1 MLRASLE
8 ELKKRIADRY
18 DLDYVCDVLGLDVEM
33 ILDAF
38 EDLVE
43 VRRHEFIELEDVD
56 KEDD

>member
-18 DLDYVCDVLGLDVEM
+18 DLDYVYDVLGLDVEM

-38 EDLVE
+38 EDIVE